1 MSGQPDIAPSP
12 GPQDADGSV
21 AGAGRLLEF
30 RVLAGPQRDCRLP
43 LRPGVY
49 AAGSHADCDLL
60 LDDLPADQ
68 TAFTLRVDAQRI
80 ELEPAQAGLRRDGEP
95 VSGKVELAP
104 GQVFTLGT
112 ASFAVDERAAPWP
125 QEMPVADPAAAA
137 PATAP
142 EAGFPPHAEPDDLAA
157 RRPAPRR
164 RRAPFW
170 ALWLAGTA
178 AFLCA
183 GTGLMLVALSPAR
196 ARSAPAAPAVLAPEA
211 LSAIV
216 AAAHDHADLQLARDA
231 AGRWRITGYIRTHD
245 QKLVLVRAARAADA
259 LVHVDVEAEDDMT
272 LLADDTLRRL
282 VVDDELQIASMR
294 AGELTLAGRLS
305 NPALLGHLQETLLAD
320 VPGLRRVRIADQ
332 GVTDDAPA
340 ATLRKLLAQAG
351 LEDRVD
357 VREDG
362 LRRLVVSGH
371 LSLDELDTWAAIRN
385 RMFASGSPLELVE
398 QFRAPPGRSADSDIV
413 LVVQGPV
420 PYVMHDDGAKEG
432 RNYAE
437 ETR

>member
-1 MSGQPDIAPSP
+1 MSGQPDIPPHP
-12 GPQDADGSV
+12 GSQDAGGSV

-49 AAGSHADCDLL
+49 AAGSRADCDIL

-68 TAFTLRVDAQRI
+68 TAFTLRVDATRI
-80 ELEPAQAGLRRDGEP
+80 ELEPGQSSLRREGEP

-104 GQVFTLGT
+104 GQVFTLGM

-125 QEMPVADPAAAA
+125 EETPAMDRAPEMPV
-137 PATAP
+137 TAP
-142 EAGFPPHAEPDDLAA
+142 EVAMPSRADAPAA
-157 RRPAPRR
+157 REATQRR

-178 AFLCA
+178 AFLLG

-196 ARSAPAAPAVLAPEA
+196 ARPTLDAPAAPAPDA
-211 LSAIV
+211 LSALV
-216 AAAHDHADLQLARDA
+216 AAARDHAELQLAHDTT
-231 AGRWRITGYIRTHD
+231 GHWRIVGYIRTHD
-245 QKLVLVRAARAADA
+245 QKLALIRAARAADPF
-259 LVHVDVEAEDDMT
+259 VRVDVEAEDDMT
-272 LLADDTLRRL
+272 LLADDTLHRL
-282 VVDDELQIASMR
+282 GVDDELRIASMR

-305 NPALLGHLQETLLAD
+305 DPALLGHMQATLLAD
-320 VPGLRRVRIADQ
+320 VPGLRRVRIAGQD
-332 GVTDDAPA
+332 VTDEAPA

-351 LEDRVD
+351 FADRID

-362 LRRLVVSGH
+362 ARLVVSGK
-371 LSLDELDTWAAIRN
+371 LSRAELDAWAAIRD
-385 RMFASGSPLELVE
+385 RMFSSGSPLELVE
-398 QFRAPPGRSADSDIV
+398 QFRTLPGHAPDSDIV

-420 PYVMHDDGAKEG
+420 PYVMHDGGAKEG
-432 RNYAE
+432 RSYTE